1 MAARKIIE
9 IDREKCDG
17 CGLCT
22 TACAEGA
29 LTLDGENKAI
39 LLNEIYCD
47 GLGACLDVCPR
58 GALKVVERESE
69 AYKAQVAYNHVLK
82 TRGAEAARQVHGI
95 SDSGL
100 GSSAPG
106 APGGPHFPKGCPG
119 SRAQEITR
127 PEASAFRP
135 GTDRLVSGDS
145 ELSQWPV
152 QLHLV
157 SSQAP
162 YFNGSDLLLAADC
175 TAFASGS
182 FHQDFL
188 KDKKLIIACPKLDD
202 PTGYVEKLAEILKRN
217 TVYSLTVLIMS
228 VPCCSGL
235 YRMAEAAAALS
246 GKRLSIKRI
255 VIGLDGKVIQSPAA

>member
-1 MAARKIIE
+1 
-9 IDREKCDG
+9 
-17 CGLCT
+17 
-22 TACAEGA
+22 
-29 LTLDGENKAI
+29 
-39 LLNEIYCD
+39 
-47 GLGACLDVCPR
+47 V
-58 GALKVVERESE
+58 
-69 AYKAQVAYNHVLK
+69 
-82 TRGAEAARQVHGI
+82 
-95 SDSGL
+95 
-100 GSSAPG
+100 
-106 APGGPHFPKGCPG
+106 
-119 SRAQEITR
+119 
-127 PEASAFRP
+127 
-135 GTDRLVSGDS
+135 VSGDS

-157 SSQAP
+157 SPQAP
-162 YFNGSDLLLAADC
+162 YFNGNDLLLAADC

-235 YRMAEAAAALS
+235 YRMAEEAVALS